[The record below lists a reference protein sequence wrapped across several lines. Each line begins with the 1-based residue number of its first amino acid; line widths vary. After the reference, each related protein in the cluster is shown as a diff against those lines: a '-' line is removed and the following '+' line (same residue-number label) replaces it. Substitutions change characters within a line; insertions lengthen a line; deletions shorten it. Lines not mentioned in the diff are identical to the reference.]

1 MEKTKYPK
9 VKVREQDDREDLKG
23 ISLLPM
29 NGGSCFPVKDHEDIS
44 PPYVA
49 KIPASYVPSVLMST
63 TSVSEGLIMPTISVS
78 EEAEKNDNFFEED
91 DKINIRVSSILRPRA
106 VLSSPDNDAV
116 IGNKNRMKVKQP
128 SALKN
133 HNLVQSRHVRCKVI
147 SSKITE
153 SPINTRYSK
162 DADDSKSDIRG
173 NKGLA
178 TAAPSQK
185 SYLRTKKS
193 SSVRT
198 LV

>member
-1 MEKTKYPK
+1 
-9 VKVREQDDREDLKG
+9 
-23 ISLLPM
+23 
-29 NGGSCFPVKDHEDIS
+29 
-44 PPYVA
+44 
-49 KIPASYVPSVLMST
+49 
-63 TSVSEGLIMPTISVS
+63 
-78 EEAEKNDNFFEED
+78 
-91 DKINIRVSSILRPRA
+91 
-106 VLSSPDNDAV
+106 V

-133 HNLVQSRHVRCKVI
+133 HNLVQSRPVRCKVI

-162 DADDSKSDIRG
+162 DADDSKSDMRG

-198 LV
+198 